1 MSSRQVSSTALSS
14 WRLRAKADQTVSSF
28 LTVEIIMTK
37 VDHAQLEKLYA
48 VPPFET
54 VTQLLVSIALVR
66 GRLGKGG
73 VPDLESSAVQVL
85 RDWNTGKIAYHT
97 TPPAVHHSMLLR
109 AAHAKAPTGPVA
121 EGSAVRYESEAGQQT
136 GDAAIVKEFAPAFDL
151 GGLMGEAD
159 REVFSEIER
168 EAMDVEA
175 GLGEDGEEM
184 PMEEEEEGLDEAWG
198 GLEDYVGLGVL
209 KEDDVA
215 VVEQKRK
222 MTEEQFVPSFPPFL
236 FSLSEVQRLISLL
249 FSSFLSPLQREART
263 PRLPRHRPSQVQD
276 GGDEPALYAR
286 RDGEHGAQQPDL
298 SEEPQGR
305 TQA

>member
-1 MSSRQVSSTALSS
+1 MMRFPTIDLPV
-14 WRLRAKADQTVSSF
+14 D
-28 LTVEIIMTK
+28 IIMTK

-85 RDWNTGKIAYHT
+85 RDWNTGKIAYYT

-109 AAHAKAPTGPVA
+109 AAHAKAPTGPVV
-121 EGSAVRYESEAGQQT
+121 EGSAIRYEAEAGMQT

-151 GGLMGEAD
+151 GGLMGDAD
-159 REVFSEIER
+159 REVFDEIEK

-175 GLGEDGEEM
+175 GLGEEDEIEA
-184 PMEEEEEGLDEAWG
+184 PLADDEDGLDAEWG

-209 KEDDVA
+209 KEDDA
-215 VVEQKRK
+215 EVVQKKRK
-222 MTEEQFVPSFPPFL
+222 MEEEQYV
-236 FSLSEVQRLISLL
+236 
-249 FSSFLSPLQREART
+249 
-263 PRLPRHRPSQVQD
+263 
-276 GGDEPALYAR
+276 
-286 RDGEHGAQQPDL
+286 
-298 SEEPQGR
+298 
-305 TQA
+305 